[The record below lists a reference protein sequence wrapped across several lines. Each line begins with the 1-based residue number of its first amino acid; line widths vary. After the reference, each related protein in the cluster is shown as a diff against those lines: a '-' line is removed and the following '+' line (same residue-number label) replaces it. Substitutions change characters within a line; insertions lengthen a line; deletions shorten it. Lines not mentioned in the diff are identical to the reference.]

1 MIRALVVDDSFFMR
15 KLISD
20 MLNSDPSVEVIDTAR
35 DGAEAI
41 RKVKKEKPDV
51 VTLDLVMPGLDGLAT
66 LKRIMAESPTPVI
79 MLSGYTKKGADVTLD
94 CLEAGAVSFILKP
107 SGSLSLDI
115 DKVREQLLGEIK
127 ASANVNVKK
136 IKPLPVQKPIKCKV
150 KPGKKRIVVIGA
162 STGGPS
168 SLELLM
174 STIPASFTVP
184 ILIVQHMPAKFTQS
198 LAEHLNK
205 NCVLSVKEAEDDD
218 VIQANNAYVAPGD
231 FHMVVKTKKTGGHTK
246 HVISLNRDPPVNRFR
261 PSIDVTMQSVA
272 EVYGGNT
279 IGIILTGI
287 GKDGMMGMKAIKENG
302 GKTIAQDEE
311 SSLVFG
317 MPRAVIENGYADEV
331 LSLPNIGEGII
342 GCL

>member
-1 MIRALVVDDSFFMR
+1 
-15 KLISD
+15 
-20 MLNSDPSVEVIDTAR
+20 MLNSDSSIEVIDTAR
-35 DGAEAI
+35 DGKEAI

-66 LKRIMAESPTPVI
+66 LKRIMDENPTPVI

-94 CLEAGAVSFILKP
+94 CLEAGAISFILKP

-115 DKVREQLLGEIK
+115 KKVREQLLEEIK
-127 ASANVNVKK
+127 ASAHANVKK
-136 IKPLPVQKPIKCKV
+136 IKPLPVKKPIKRRV

-168 SLELLM
+168 SLELLI
-174 STIPASFTVP
+174 STIPDSFSAP

-205 NCVLSVKEAEDDD
+205 NCVLPVKEAEDGDI
-218 VIQANNAYVAPGD
+218 IQAKNVYVAPGD
-231 FHMVVKTKKTGGHTK
+231 FHMIVKTKKMRDHTK
-246 HVISLNRDPPVNRFR
+246 HVISLNKNPPVNGFR
-261 PSIDVTMQSVA
+261 PSVDVTMQSVA
-272 EVYGGNT
+272 EAYDGNT
-279 IGIILTGI
+279 IGVILTGI
-287 GKDGMMGMKAIKENG
+287 GKDGMIGMKAIKENG
-302 GKTIAQDEE
+302 GKTIAQDEK
-311 SSLVFG
+311 SSLIFG
-317 MPRAVIENGYADEV
+317 MPKAVIENGYADEV

>member
-20 MLNSDPSVEVIDTAR
+20 MLNSDPSIEVIDTAR
-35 DGAEAI
+35 DGEEAI

-115 DKVREQLLGEIK
+115 DKVREQLLEEIT

-136 IKPLPVQKPIKCKV
+136 IKLLPVKKPILRRV
-150 KPGKKRIVVIGA
+150 KPVKEKIVVIGA

-174 STIPASFTVP
+174 STIPASFSVP

-198 LAEHLNK
+198 LAEHLNR
-205 NCVLSVKEAEDDD
+205 NCVLSVKEAEDGE
-218 VIQANNAYVAPGD
+218 VIQAKNVYVAPGD
-231 FHMVVKTKKTGGHTK
+231 FHMIVKTKKIRGYTK
-246 HVISLNRDPPVNRFR
+246 HVICLNKDPPVNRFR
-261 PSIDVTMQSVA
+261 PSIDVTMQSVV

-311 SSLVFG
+311 SSLIFG
-317 MPRAVIENGYADEV
+317 MPRAVIENGYADKV
-331 LSLPNIGEGII
+331 LSLPDIGEGII

>member
-1 MIRALVVDDSFFMR
+1 
-15 KLISD
+15 